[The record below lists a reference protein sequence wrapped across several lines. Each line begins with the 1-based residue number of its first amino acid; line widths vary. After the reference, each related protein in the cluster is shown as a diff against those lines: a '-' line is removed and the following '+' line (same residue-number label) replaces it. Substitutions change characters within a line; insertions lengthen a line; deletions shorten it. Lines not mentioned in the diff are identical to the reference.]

1 MTRQDCSFNPSLAMH
16 HPNALRF
23 HKFSPGGNTTILVT
37 DPVPVRLRAAVA
49 AELMGEHHVHAE
61 QVGFV
66 SLAGARPRIDMMGG
80 EFCGNACRSLA
91 ALLAL
96 KRVLVAGPG
105 GLMSG
110 EIDSSGVDGPLPVR
124 VVLTARGPDAAV
136 RMPLPPVAGNAPGGK
151 DASEGKGAPYGM
163 NAGAGNAAPTGNA
176 PPSAP
181 DLSRMVTHLDEGLAL
196 VRLPGIAHLLL
207 DAALHPFP
215 EAWRDRAR
223 ALIDLHGL
231 SDGPAA
237 GCIWHHGPL
246 AAPGITPVVRVRDT
260 DSIILE
266 SACGSGSLAYG
277 LLRAASGDGEISLA
291 VRQPSGAAIRVSVT
305 RRDGQTPEAWIGGAV
320 RHVASGT
327 AYLYGDGAA

>member
-1 MTRQDCSFNPSLAMH
+1 MH

-37 DPVPVRLRAAVA
+37 DPVPPPLRAAVA

-96 KRVLVAGPG
+96 KRVLLAGPG

-110 EIDSSGVDGPLPVR
+110 EIESSGVDGALPVR
-124 VVLTARGPDAAV
+124 VVHTPQGPDAAV
-136 RMPLPPVAGNAPGGK
+136 RMPLPPVAVGAPGGN
-151 DASEGKGAPYGM
+151 DVP
-163 NAGAGNAAPTGNA
+163 GAGSAASPANAQPGDPAIAPLA
-176 PPSAP
+176 PLAVNGHGASPPQAEAP
-181 DLSRMVTHLDEGLAL
+181 DLSRMVTPLGEGLTL

-215 EAWRDRAR
+215 EAWSDRAR
-223 ALIDLHGL
+223 ALIELHGL
-231 SDGPAA
+231 SGEPAA

-277 LLRAASGDGEISLA
+277 LLRAATGDGETSLA

-305 RRDGQTPEAWIGGAV
+305 RRDGLTPEAWIGGTV

-327 AYLYGDGAA
+327 AYLYGDGGA

>member
-1 MTRQDCSFNPSLAMH
+1 MH

-37 DPVPVRLRAAVA
+37 DPVPVQRRAAVA

-61 QVGFV
+61 QVGFA
-66 SLAGARPRIDMMGG
+66 SLAGTRPRIDMMGG

-110 EIDSSGVDGPLPVR
+110 EIESSGVEGPLPVR
-124 VVLTARGPDAAV
+124 VVLTAQGPDAAV
-136 RMPLPPVAGNAPGGK
+136 RMPLPPVAGNASGGK
-151 DASEGKGAPYGM
+151 NASAGKGAPDEM
-163 NAGAGNAAPTGNA
+163 EAGAGNA
-176 PPSAP
+176 PPCPP
-181 DLSRMVTHLDEGLAL
+181 DLSRAVTHLDEGMAL
-196 VRLPGIAHLLL
+196 VRLPGIVHLLL

-231 SDGPAA
+231 SDEPAA

-277 LLRAASGDGEISLA
+277 LLRAASGDGETSLA

-305 RRDGQTPEAWIGGAV
+305 RRDGLTPEAWIGGAV

-327 AYLYGDGAA
+327 AYLYGDGVA

>member
-1 MTRQDCSFNPSLAMH
+1 MH

-37 DPVPVRLRAAVA
+37 DPVPVQLRAAVA

-66 SLAGARPRIDMMGG
+66 SLAGTRPRIDMMGG

-110 EIDSSGVDGPLPVR
+110 EIESSGVEGPLPVR

-136 RMPLPPVAGNAPGGK
+136 RMPLPPVAGNVSGGK
-151 DASEGKGAPYGM
+151 NASEGKGAPAEM
-163 NAGAGNAAPTGNA
+163 EAGTGNA
-176 PPSAP
+176 PPCPP
-181 DLSRMVTHLDEGLAL
+181 DLSRMVTHLDEGMAL

-223 ALIDLHGL
+223 ALIALHGL
-231 SDGPAA
+231 SDEPAA

-305 RRDGQTPEAWIGGAV
+305 RRDGLTPEAWIGGAV

>member
-1 MTRQDCSFNPSLAMH
+1 MH
-16 HPNALRF
+16 HLSALRF

-37 DPVPVRLRAAVA
+37 DPVPAPLRAAVA

-66 SLAGARPRIDMMGG
+66 TLAGVYPRIDMMGG

-96 KRVLVAGPG
+96 KQVLHAGPG

-110 EIDSSGVDGPLPVR
+110 EIASSGVSGTLPVR
-124 VVLTARGPDAAV
+124 VVHTPHGPDAAV
-136 RMPLPPVAGNAPGGK
+136 RMPLPSSGI
-151 DASEGKGAPYGM
+151 
-163 NAGAGNAAPTGNA
+163 
-176 PPSAP
+176 PPSPAP
-181 DLSRMVTHLDEGLAL
+181 ADTAKTGESQKPRNGTAFQLVQPLAEGLEL

-207 DAALHPFP
+207 DASVHPFP
-215 EAWRDRAR
+215 GDWQAQAR
-223 ALIDLHGL
+223 MLIIRHGL
-231 SDGPAA
+231 AGEPAA

-246 AAPGITPVVRVRDT
+246 AAPSITPVVRVRDT
-260 DSIILE
+260 DSTLLE

-277 LLRAASGDGEISLA
+277 LHRAAMVGGEIALK
-291 VRQPSGAAIRVSVT
+291 VRQPSGAVIRVSVN
-305 RRDGQTPEAWIGGAV
+305 RRDGLTPEAWIGGTV

-327 AYLYGDGAA
+327 AYLYDTPRA

>member
-1 MTRQDCSFNPSLAMH
+1 MY

-37 DPVPVRLRAAVA
+37 DLVPVRLRAAVA

-66 SLAGARPRIDMMGG
+66 SLAGVRPRIDMMGG

-110 EIDSSGVDGPLPVR
+110 EIESSGVEGPLPVR
-124 VVLTARGPDAAV
+124 VVLTAQGPDAAV
-136 RMPLPPVAGNAPGGK
+136 RMPLPLPPVAGNASGGK
-151 DASEGKGAPYGM
+151 DASEGKGAPDEM
-163 NAGAGNAAPTGNA
+163 ETGAGNAAPTGNA
-176 PPSAP
+176 PPCAQ
-181 DLSRMVTHLDEGLAL
+181 DLSRMVTYPGEGLAL

-231 SDGPAA
+231 SDEPAA

-277 LLRAASGDGEISLA
+277 LLRAASADGETSLA

-305 RRDGQTPEAWIGGAV
+305 RRDGLTPEAWIGGAV